1 MIIFKVGYN
10 KNSFTSALG
19 KWYGSIISVETMNSQ
34 TDKLV
39 KKGEVQSCTPPLLQ
53 ALCILQCFLF
63 QRFHILVDT
72 LHLLWYVDALRAL
85 R

>member
-39 KKGEVQSCTPPLLQ
+39 EKRGDT
-53 ALCILQCFLF
+53 ILYSPFASSIMYF
-63 QRFHILVDT
+63 TMFPAST
-72 LHLLWYVDALRAL
+72 LPHTCRYVASAQGY
-85 R
+85 